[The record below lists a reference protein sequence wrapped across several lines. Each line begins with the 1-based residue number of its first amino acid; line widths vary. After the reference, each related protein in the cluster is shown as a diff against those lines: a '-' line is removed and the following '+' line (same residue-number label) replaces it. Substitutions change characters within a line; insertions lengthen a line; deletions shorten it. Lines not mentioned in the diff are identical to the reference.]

1 MSHSLH
7 AHTPLVRALDGRGLT
22 LREIAWRRV
31 QSEEE
36 PQALIKRMAY
46 DSAGRLTAL
55 WDPRLWALA
64 EQDAASPANRRHHYN
79 LAGIPLS
86 SKSVDA
92 GEDLA
97 LLAEAGNVIQSWD
110 ARGSAWQT
118 RYDQYLR
125 PVATVEIDDR
135 HNSRTITRLVYADNS
150 DASAEHNQCGQLIR
164 LDDTAGTLHFADYGV
179 LGQVLTLS
187 RQFLKTPELPDWT
200 EATDY
205 LDLVE
210 SEAFTTQWQYNAT
223 GEPIL
228 QTDAR
233 GNAQRFA
240 YSVAG
245 ELSGV
250 YLRLNAQNET
260 PLMDRIS
267 YNAFGQAQEQ
277 TAGNGVVTRSVYEA
291 SSGLLQSVT
300 ADPLQSLHYSYDPV
314 GNILQIEDRAQPM
327 RFFANQQVEPISHYR
342 YDTLYQLIEA
352 TGREVNTSASHGPA
366 LPGLQPLPPDP
377 NQVSNYTRQYDYD
390 AAGNL
395 LQMRHVGAQAFTRTM
410 RVAPDSNRSL
420 PEGETDADFATG
432 FDANG
437 NLLQLIRGQTLEWD
451 LRNQLQ
457 QIITV
462 TRATA
467 ANDQE
472 RYIYDAL
479 GQRCRKISSTQ
490 TASRTLLNEV
500 RYLPGL
506 EIRTSADGEILHVIT
521 SNKVQVLHWQAGKPD
536 GIANDQI
543 RYSLTDH
550 LGSSTLELDQQGGLI
565 SQESYYPFGG
575 TSWWAARS
583 AVEAKYKTVRYSG
596 KERDASGLY
605 YYGFRYYAPWLQRW
619 INPDP
624 SGDIDGLNLY
634 LMVSNN
640 PIGLIDADG
649 RMESSATQRKD
660 LKEAKNLLL
669 HNILIHTLALDIT
682 EERVTAAR
690 LQIYNYLDPGER
702 KRSAAK
708 RSSSL
713 LGEAA
718 AKLGG
723 SIGGCVAA
731 GAAVG
736 AVTCGP
742 LGVVVGG
749 ITGGIV
755 GSQVAGYT
763 AETAAEKLELT
774 TAVNLK
780 VSALAPYKIFH
791 EASAT
796 AKSLYDKALFKIREK
811 TNIRDPQVRKKA
823 MQTAVSSVLGL
834 IPLVGKPLKSAPQVA
849 ELGYEIYKSD
859 EDIPLEKWQHLDSNL
874 DSLEWALE
882 DNLLSLKA
890 LFEKAEITEIKIS
903 RIPTVHKE
911 SFATLKKAT
920 ENVIGLISNTREWSL
935 EARKAGRRG
944 SQFMITRL

>member
-31 QSEEE
+31 QDEEE
-36 PQALIKRMAY
+36 PQALTKRMAY

-110 ARGSAWQT
+110 SRGSSWQT
-118 RYDQYLR
+118 RYDPYLR

-135 HNSRTITRLVYADNS
+135 HNSRTITRLIYADNS
-150 DASAEHNQCGQLIR
+150 DASAEHNQCGQLAR

-179 LGQVLTLS
+179 LGQVLTQS

-200 EATDY
+200 ETTDY

-210 SEAFTTQWQYNAT
+210 SEAFITQRQYNTT
-223 GEPIL
+223 GEPTF

-233 GNAQRFA
+233 GNAQRFS

-245 ELSGV
+245 DLSGV

-260 PLMDRIS
+260 PLVDRIS

-300 ADPLQSLHYSYDPV
+300 ADPLQSLHYRYDPV
-314 GNILQIEDRAQPM
+314 GNILQIEDSAQPV

-352 TGREVNTSASHGPA
+352 TGREVSSGTSHGPA
-366 LPGLQPLPPDP
+366 LPDLQPLPPDP
-377 NQVSNYTRQYDYD
+377 NQVSNYTQSYDYD
-390 AAGNL
+390 SAGNL
-395 LQMRHVGAQAFTRTM
+395 LQMRHVGAQPFTRTL

-420 PEGETDADFATG
+420 PEGETDTDFATG

-457 QIITV
+457 QITTV
-462 TRATA
+462 TRATTA
-467 ANDQE
+467 SDQE
-472 RYIYDAL
+472 RYIYNAL

-490 TASRTLLNEV
+490 TASRTLINEV

-506 EIRTSADGEILHVIT
+506 EIRTSADGEVLHVIT
-521 SNKVQVLHWQAGKPD
+521 AHNSRVLHWQAGLPS

-543 RYSLTDH
+543 RYSLTDQ

-640 PIGLIDADG
+640 PIGLIDRDG
-649 RMESSATQRKD
+649 RMESSAIQKD

-669 HNILIHTLALDIT
+669 HNILIHTLVLDMT

-690 LQIYNYLDPGER
+690 LQIYNYLDPAER
-702 KRSAAK
+702 KRSIAK

-713 LGEAA
+713 LAEAA

-723 SIGGCVAA
+723 AIGG
-731 GAAVG
+731 GAALGAVVG
-736 AVTCGP
+736 AITGGP
-742 LGVVVGG
+742 IGVAVGG
-749 ITGGIV
+749 IAGGVV
-755 GSQVAGYT
+755 GSQAAGYAT
-763 AETAAEKLELT
+763 EATAEKLELT
-774 TAVNLK
+774 TAINLK
-780 VSALAPYKIFH
+780 VSALNPYKIFH

-796 AKSLYDKALFKIREK
+796 ANSLYDKALFKIREK
-811 TNIRDPQVRKKA
+811 TNIYDRQVRKKA
-823 MQTAVSSVLGL
+823 MQAAVSSALGF

-859 EDIPLEKWQHLDSNL
+859 QDISVDKWQHLDSNL

-882 DNLLSLKA
+882 DNLLNLKA
-890 LFEKAEITEIKIS
+890 LFENAGITEIKVS

-911 SFATLKKAT
+911 SLATLKQAT
-920 ENVIGLISNTREWSL
+920 ENVIGLIANTREWSI
-935 EARKAGRRG
+935 EARKTGRRG
-944 SQFMITRL
+944 SQFMITHL

>member
-31 QSEEE
+31 QDEEE
-36 PQALIKRMAY
+36 PQALTKRMAY

-110 ARGSAWQT
+110 SRGSSWQT
-118 RYDQYLR
+118 RYDPYLR

-135 HNSRTITRLVYADNS
+135 HNSRTITRLIYADNS
-150 DASAEHNQCGQLIR
+150 DASAEHNQCGQLAR

-179 LGQVLTLS
+179 LGQVLTQS

-200 EATDY
+200 ETTDY

-210 SEAFTTQWQYNAT
+210 SEAFITQRQYNTT
-223 GEPIL
+223 GEPTF

-233 GNAQRFA
+233 GNAQRFS

-245 ELSGV
+245 DLSGV

-260 PLMDRIS
+260 PLVDRIS

-300 ADPLQSLHYSYDPV
+300 ADPLQSLHYRYDPV
-314 GNILQIEDRAQPM
+314 GNILQIEDSAQPV

-352 TGREVNTSASHGPA
+352 TGREVSSGTSHGPA
-366 LPGLQPLPPDP
+366 LPDLQPLPPDP
-377 NQVSNYTRQYDYD
+377 NQVSNYTQSYDYD
-390 AAGNL
+390 SAGNL
-395 LQMRHVGAQAFTRTM
+395 LQMRHVGAQPFTRTL

-420 PEGETDADFATG
+420 PEGETDTDFATG

-457 QIITV
+457 QITTV
-462 TRATA
+462 TRATTA
-467 ANDQE
+467 SDQE
-472 RYIYDAL
+472 RYIYNAL

-490 TASRTLLNEV
+490 TASRTLINEV

-506 EIRTSADGEILHVIT
+506 EIRTSADGEVLHVIT
-521 SNKVQVLHWQAGKPD
+521 AHNSRVLHWQAGLPS

-543 RYSLTDH
+543 RYSLTDQ

-583 AVEAKYKTVRYSG
+583 ALEAKYKTIRYSG

-640 PIGLIDADG
+640 PIGLIDRDG
-649 RMESSATQRKD
+649 RMESSAIQKD

-669 HNILIHTLALDIT
+669 HNILIHTLVLDMT

-690 LQIYNYLDPGER
+690 LQIYNYLDPAER
-702 KRSAAK
+702 KRSIAK

-713 LGEAA
+713 IAEAA

-723 SIGGCVAA
+723 AIGG
-731 GAAVG
+731 GAALGAVVG
-736 AVTCGP
+736 AITGGP
-742 LGVVVGG
+742 IGVAVGG
-749 ITGGIV
+749 IAGGVV
-755 GSQVAGYT
+755 GSQAAGYAT
-763 AETAAEKLELT
+763 EATAEKLELT
-774 TAVNLK
+774 TAINLK
-780 VSALAPYKIFH
+780 VSALNPYKIFH

-796 AKSLYDKALFKIREK
+796 ANSLYDKALFKIREK
-811 TNIRDPQVRKKA
+811 TNIYDRQVRKKA
-823 MQTAVSSVLGL
+823 MQAAVSSALGF

-859 EDIPLEKWQHLDSNL
+859 QDISADKWQHLDSNL

-882 DNLLSLKA
+882 DNLLNLKA
-890 LFEKAEITEIKIS
+890 LFENAGITEIKVS

-911 SFATLKKAT
+911 SLATLKQAT
-920 ENVIGLISNTREWSL
+920 ENVIGLIANTREWSI
-935 EARKAGRRG
+935 EARKTGRRG
-944 SQFMITRL
+944 SQFMITHL